1 MKLMRFAFVTLL
13 FVVLATPASATID
26 LNAIKP
32 DGFSRGVA
40 FTVNGYDAERSTL
53 TDFLVLVRISEAGIS
68 GFDYDAMMFPGTDTD
83 NADRD
88 ICFVA
93 ADGTPLAYDIDT
105 WDPEGT
111 SLVWVKLPSMA
122 NSTEFA
128 MFYRSSKSGKT
139 VCGDNAFSDYVGVWH
154 LNETG
159 DGVQDILDA
168 SPNGLAAKSSNQSIA
183 KTDGPVGGARQI
195 TNKRAKE
202 DKAIKV
208 TASTEALNA
217 LNTLGTDF
225 SVSFWARP
233 IGSMGNTAS
242 DAIGYD
248 GLIGRKSA
256 KTTPAWAIQLTDNT
270 KKVRFWTSQTTDSN
284 FSISGEI
291 FQFAKNV
298 WGKIDVV
305 YTYTTSANAPRITA
319 YWNGQKVHGPS
330 APWNNA
336 VQAQGSLTL
345 AIGGYVGSD
354 ERPFLGDMD
363 EVRVSK
369 LLPTDD
375 WVKADYDTVNVASF
389 LTAGTV
395 MEFVEL
401 PKPVAAF
408 SLLDSGAAFA
418 QFSGSISS
426 LGGSATSADVYYK
439 IWPVSGTEPAAWT
452 LLASGLDAG
461 DSFEGIVTNL
471 TPQVAYTNLFKAV
484 NDLATP
490 YDSDIA
496 TLPFT
501 TSGAGE
507 AGTGGNA
514 KRVGDDIVHTFTVDP
529 TEGDTWEFVPPSY
542 ATSVEA
548 LVVAGGGPG
557 GYYGGA
563 GGGAGG
569 LIHDE
574 AFPVEGGATYTVK
587 VGAGGIATSAATAY
601 GSKGGNSLI
610 TSNGGAITNAIA
622 YGGGAGGNGNLDNQ
636 TATRSGD
643 SGGSGGGSTDAT
655 SPYVGG
661 SGTSGQGNAG
671 GTGLTTTDNNNR
683 LIGAGGGGAGG
694 IGGSVSGGNT
704 VSGGSGGDGREL
716 RISGVA
722 AFYAAGGGG
731 GGRDNTGTGGA
742 YGSPGAGGNGVG
754 GNGGM
759 FTVANAG
766 TEWATAGKDG
776 TGSGGGGGSTIAGAY
791 AGANGGSGVVILRY
805 PIQGNG
811 TEMPNPAIALTSASY
826 DADTGK
832 VSFTY
837 RVAWAGYGYQVAD
850 VGIAWGYSPSALS
863 TTNTVATDKIG
874 SGSGTVQLPKVSK
887 TVYLRM
893 VATNAGGCSDD
904 SVETAVFTLFNP
916 DAPVGTISVTDTGV
930 TNATFSVEVTDFG
943 TGASSASVTVEVC
956 TSDDFTGTI
965 LSFSAAEDLPSLGSI
980 SVSATGLANN
990 TTYYAR
996 AIVVNSENVELT
1008 TDAIE
1013 FSTPQPG
1020 APVGTA
1026 AETDIGLTTLSASVR
1041 VTDFGL
1047 GSDSATVRLEVS
1059 TVSDFSTLAAYSDET
1074 AAVLNTTLSPLTVS
1088 GLSPDTTYYRRV
1100 RIQNWW
1106 GVDTY
1111 VALPVTSTRS
1121 VPFSA
1126 TGPSWTAAD
1135 DTVDISLAVS
1145 KVYDGAECTA
1155 VLTYGGEAVGSRT
1168 FDAAGT
1174 VTWDGLAAKANGA
1187 VAQIVVT
1194 TTVDGTDYSKTFSV
1208 PVTIGASV
1216 ATVENVSTYASAANA
1231 LWMRPGDVAILPD
1244 LYGDAFYQVLNER
1257 FASIDGSVL
1266 TALEPGIVGIR
1277 CVDASSNTNIMGVVI
1292 LPDAI
1297 GEGAVYVYD
1306 ETKWSDDSWTK
1317 AVSWKKVDGNT
1328 RTAAASNNSWPCQA
1342 DDIAILPF
1350 YTRAGDMYIRHRD
1363 HITLGGLYS
1372 GMIRPDTY
1380 VNCHLERYK
1389 DVTMKTVTFRRT
1401 DGQPVDVKTCPN
1413 SEGDNYSR
1421 TVLAGYDINVV
1432 WASDAVIDGCSS
1444 VTNVNG
1450 PRGRFY
1456 VKTGGSTNTLQN
1468 VTLTF
1473 RGFPGYNITGNG
1485 CTDTIKG
1492 VWNGTGTIV
1501 KEGLGGIAFDGD
1513 FSEFTGTVRELT
1525 GPNLGTFSNAAA
1537 GILMRA
1543 AGASNVTAHVYGWG
1557 AYDRSTG
1564 APLHNGKSRGALATG
1579 GASVGPTG
1587 DAQGPAKGLYMH
1599 GGTYRANNIDN
1610 ANWGVGVK
1618 DEKTFD
1624 ILSVGPGY
1632 NYVTMVNGAGNG
1644 SGKPINA
1651 ITVKT
1656 LAQTDKGTL
1665 VVYDPSVN
1673 IKAAQNVTNAMFTV
1687 ENWANLATGGTGYG
1701 EQDAAGASNDFT
1713 IIPWLIANGSDKGN
1727 FDWLLFPA
1735 VDTNGRLVRPVRT
1748 TSYINTVSGADANAV
1763 CSDNYGSLTRGDAT
1777 AITVNSLFLNNAT
1790 HGDKW
1795 LGANRTL
1802 TIKSG
1807 GLIFHG
1813 NGSAIGLPG
1822 RTDNGALVL
1831 GDATHP
1837 AYVWNRAY
1845 GDYTNRIWA
1854 TVSAPGGFVS
1864 CYTGNLELG
1873 GNQTGIADE
1882 IVVSGGTLA
1891 LGDAEHGITLA
1902 DNLPIRVCAGA
1913 KLILPKSGAVEKCP
1927 LKIDGSAEAFG
1938 KVELPVN
1945 QTCASLAV
1953 RDVFESDEWTTLPD
1967 GTYGSSDSG
1976 AKFVRDDL
1984 FVGPG
1989 VLMVGEE
1996 PTPITPDSVQ
2006 FLIY

>member
-1 MKLMRFAFVTLL
+1 MKTKICSIFGLAAFVIAPL
-13 FVVLATPASATID
+13 FAGAAID

-32 DGFSRGVA
+32 DGFARGVV
-40 FTVNGYDAERSTL
+40 FTVDGYAKTEDRATL
-53 TDFLVLVRISEAGIS
+53 TGFPVLVRISEAGIS
-68 GFDYDAMMFPGTDTD
+68 GFDYDEMMFPSTGDD
-83 NADRD
+83 L
-88 ICFVA
+88 CFVA
-93 ADGTPLAYDIDT
+93 DDGTPLAFDIDT
-105 WDPEGT
+105 WAPSDT
-111 SLVWVKLPSMA
+111 SLVWVKLPSMT
-122 NSTEFA
+122 NGTEFA
-128 MFYRSSKSGKT
+128 MFYRSSKKGKVD
-139 VCGDNAFSDYVGVWH
+139 VCPANPFSDYVGVWH
-154 LNETG
+154 LGESG
-159 DGVQDILDA
+159 DAVQDILDA
-168 SPNGLAAKSSNQSIA
+168 GPYNLAAKSSDKSLA
-183 KTDGPVGGARQI
+183 KSDGQIGGARQI
-195 TNKRAKE
+195 TTARAKA
-202 DKAIKV
+202 DKAVKV
-208 TASTEALNA
+208 TGTAAALAA

-225 SVSFWARP
+225 SVSFWVRP
-233 IGSMGNTAS
+233 IGSLNNTS
-242 DAIGYD
+242 GDAIGYD

-256 KTTPAWAIQLTDNT
+256 KTTAAWAIQLTDNV

-284 FSISGEI
+284 FGITGEI
-291 FQFAKNV
+291 FQFVKND

-305 YTYTTSANAPRITA
+305 YTYATSGNQPKITA
-319 YWNGQKVHGPS
+319 YWNGEKVHGPS
-330 APWNNA
+330 APWQSA

-354 ERPFLGDMD
+354 ERSFLGDMD
-363 EVRVSK
+363 EVRIGTI
-369 LLPTDD
+369 LPTDD
-375 WVKADYDTVNVASF
+375 WVKADYDTANSASF
-389 LTAGTV
+389 LSAGTV
-395 MEFVEL
+395 AEFVEL

-418 QFSGSISS
+418 QFGGSISS
-426 LGGSATSADVYYK
+426 LGGTATSVDVYYK
-439 IWPVSGTEPAAWT
+439 VWPVSGTEPAAWT
-452 LLASGLDAG
+452 LLASGLEAG
-461 DSFEGIVTNL
+461 NSFEGIVTNL
-471 TPQVAYTNLFKAV
+471 TPQIAYTNLLKAV
-484 NDLATP
+484 NNLETP

-507 AGTGGNA
+507 AGTGGSA
-514 KRVGDDIVHTFTVDP
+514 KRVGDDIVHTFTVDSV
-529 TEGDTWEFVPPSY
+529 EGDTWEFIPPSY
-542 ATSVEA
+542 ATTVEA

-569 LIHDE
+569 LIYNTE
-574 AFPVEGGATYTVK
+574 FPVTGGATYTVK
-587 VGAGGIATSAATAY
+587 VGAGGKASSGVAFYGTS
-601 GSKGGNSLI
+601 GGDSLI
-610 TSNGGAITNAIA
+610 TSSSGATTNAIA
-622 YGGGAGGNGNLDNQ
+622 YGGGAGGNGNLNGQ
-636 TATRSGD
+636 TATRSGV
-643 SGGSGGGSTDAT
+643 SGGSGGGSTDFN
-655 SPYVGG
+655 SPYVAG

-671 GTGLTTTDNNNR
+671 GTGLTASDKNR
-683 LIGAGGGGAGG
+683 LVGAGGGGAGG
-694 IGGSVSGGNT
+694 VGGSVSAGGT

-731 GGRDNTGTGGA
+731 GGRDNTDGSSI
-742 YGSPGAGGNGVG
+742 GSPGAGGSGVG

-759 FTVANAG
+759 FTVDGAG
-766 TEWATAGKDG
+766 TEWATSGKDG
-776 TGSGGGGGSTIAGAY
+776 TGSGGGGGSIIDGAY
-791 AGANGGSGVVILRY
+791 AGGNGGNGVVILRY
-805 PIQGNG
+805 PIQGDG
-811 TEMPNPAIALTSASY
+811 TKMPNPAIALTSATY
-826 DADTGK
+826 DAEHSE

-850 VGIAWGYSPSALS
+850 VAIAWGFSPNALT
-863 TTNTVATDKIG
+863 TTNTIATDKIG
-874 SGSGTVQLPKVSK
+874 SGSGTVTLPNVSK
-887 TVYLRM
+887 TVYLRA
-893 VATNAGGCSDD
+893 VATNGGGYADD

-916 DAPVGTISVTDTGV
+916 DAPVGSISLSSAAV
-930 TNATFSVEVTDFG
+930 TNATFAVEVTDFG
-943 TGASSASVTVEVC
+943 TDASEASVTVEVC
-956 TSDDFTGTI
+956 ASEDFTGTI
-965 LSFSAAEDLPSLGSI
+965 LSFPAAVTLSETGTV
-980 SVSATGLANN
+980 SVAATGLTRNSS
-990 TTYYAR
+990 YFAR
-996 AIVVNSENVELT
+996 AIVTNNRNVELT

-1013 FSTPQPG
+1013 FSTLSPG

-1026 AETDIGLTTLSASVR
+1026 TAGNAGFTTLSATAR
-1041 VTDFGL
+1041 VTNFGL
-1047 GSDSATVRLEVS
+1047 NAAAATVRLEAS
-1059 TVSDFSTLAAYSDET
+1059 TVADFATLAATSAET
-1074 AAVLNTTLSPLTVS
+1074 AASLNANIALEAT
-1088 GLSPDTTYYRRV
+1088 GLDPDTYYYWRV
-1100 RIQNWW
+1100 RIRNDWD
-1106 GVDTY
+1106 VDTY
-1111 VALPVTSTRS
+1111 ISLPFTSTRA
-1121 VPFSA
+1121 VPFAA
-1126 TGPSWTAAD
+1126 TGPSWTSAE
-1135 DTVDISLAVS
+1135 DTIAIKLAVS
-1145 KVYDGAECTA
+1145 AVYDGAECSA
-1155 VLTYGGEAVGSRT
+1155 VLTYGGTEVGTQT
-1168 FDAAGT
+1168 FTAAGD
-1174 VTWDGLAAKANGA
+1174 VTWSGLAAKADGT
-1187 VAQIVVT
+1187 VATIIVT
-1194 TTVDGTDYSKTFSV
+1194 ATVDGMDYVRTFSA
-1208 PVTIGASV
+1208 PVTPSASATAV
-1216 ATVENVSTYASAANA
+1216 ANVSNYASAAGA
-1231 LWMRPGDVAILPD
+1231 LWMRPGDVAMLPD
-1244 LYGDAFYQVLNER
+1244 LYGNASYQVLNER
-1257 FASIDGSVL
+1257 FATIDGSVL

-1277 CVDASSNTNIMGVVI
+1277 CVDATYVTNIMGVVI

-1297 GEGAVYVYD
+1297 GSGSVYVYD

-1317 AVSWKKVDGNT
+1317 AVSWKKVDGNA
-1328 RTAAASNNSWPCQA
+1328 RTAVASNDSWPCNA

-1350 YTRAGDMYIRHRD
+1350 YNRTGDQYIRHRSD
-1363 HITLGGLYS
+1363 ITLGGLYA
-1372 GMIRPDTY
+1372 GMIRPDAS

-1389 DVTMKTVTFRRT
+1389 DVDLKTVTFRRT
-1401 DGQPVDVKTCPN
+1401 DGKPVDVKTCPN

-1421 TVLAGYDINVV
+1421 IVLAGYDIDVV
-1432 WASDAVIDGCSS
+1432 WASDAMIDGCSS

-1492 VWNGTGTIV
+1492 VWKGTGTIV

-1587 DAQGPAKGLYMH
+1587 GAQGPAKGLYMH

-1673 IKAAQNVTNAMFTV
+1673 IKATQNVTNAMFTV

-1984 FVGPG
+1984 FIGPG